1 MDREQVLNVVIKH
14 IKLNVDGVE
23 NVEIDPYKTIGEYGG
38 SSLDGVEI
46 VSACM
51 RELKIK
57 IPRTEVSSFK
67 TINELVELFAKFKD
81 EASQEV
87 LPDTI
92 SL

>member
-1 MDREQVLNVVIKH
+1 MDREQILNVVIKH
-14 IKLNVDGVE
+14 IKLNVDGLE
-23 NVEIDPYKTIGEYGG
+23 NIEIDPQKTILQYGA

-67 TINELVELFAKFKD
+67 TIDDLVELFTKCKN
-81 EASQEV
+81 EV
-87 LPDTI
+87 REEI
-92 SL
+92 KS

>member
-14 IKLNVDGVE
+14 IRLNVDGLEAVD
-23 NVEIDPYKTIGEYGG
+23 IDPGKTMVEYGA

-57 IPRTEVSSFK
+57 IPRTEFSNFK
-67 TINELVELFAKFKD
+67 TINDLVDLFTQFKD
-81 EASQEV
+81 EIPEEV
-87 LPDTI
+87 KT
-92 SL
+92 S

>member
-1 MDREQVLNVVIKH
+1 MDREQILNVVIKH
-14 IKLNVDGVE
+14 IKLNVDGLE
-23 NVEIDPYKTIGEYGG
+23 NIEIDPQKTILQYGA

-67 TINELVELFAKFKD
+67 TINDLVELFTKFKN
-81 EASQEV
+81 EV
-87 LPDTI
+87 REEVK
-92 SL
+92 